1 MSEFHTL
8 AWKNTPANLRLPE
21 PVTVT
26 TGKLDWHAP
35 ASAVL
40 EDFSRNPPLVLKG
53 SLRLPEV
60 EEAFDGGSA
69 RYACV
74 IDNDGAIAGVL
85 MARELHSRYSGS
97 LCSLLQLPWSQ
108 IEARFLMQPL
118 NRMPM
123 LTLAQVQRAKIG
135 DIAATMQAAS
145 RDFVMVTNDGEIIGW
160 IAALKIMERTGESV
174 RLYPKATTF
183 AEVFSALRHPEIT
196 DS

>member
-21 PVTVT
+21 PVLV
-26 TGKLDWHAP
+26 GGSKLDWHAP
-35 ASAVL
+35 AITVF
-40 EDFSRNPPLVLKG
+40 EDFSSNPPLVLKG

-60 EEAFDGGSA
+60 EAAFEGSSD

-74 IDNDGAIAGVL
+74 LDNDAAVAGVL

-118 NRMPM
+118 HRMPM
-123 LTLAQVQRAKIG
+123 LSLAQIQHARIG

-145 RDFVMVTNDGEIIGW
+145 RDFVMVVSEGRIIGW
-160 IAALKIMERTGESV
+160 IAALKIIEQTGESV
-174 RLYPKATTF
+174 RLYPRATTF
-183 AEVFSALRHPEIT
+183 AEVFSALKHPEIT